1 MQGLIQII
9 IVGVISLLGL
19 GILLSLAFWAMNNIG
34 LLIFIL
40 VALFVIA
47 VIYSKYYQ

>member
-1 MQGLIQII
+1 MQALIQII
-9 IVGVISLLGL
+9 IVGVIGLIGL

-40 VALFVIA
+40 VILFVIA
-47 VIYSKYYQ
+47 LIYSKNNP